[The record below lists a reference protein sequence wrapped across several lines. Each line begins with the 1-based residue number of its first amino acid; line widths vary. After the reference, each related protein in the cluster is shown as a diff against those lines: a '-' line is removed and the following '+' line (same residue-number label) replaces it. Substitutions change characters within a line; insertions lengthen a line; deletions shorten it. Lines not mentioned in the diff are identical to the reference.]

1 MSKHTPGPWWVEI
14 DDETAS
20 WAEQWPRIVSEN
32 YEVVGTE
39 GLYGDFETDCANA
52 RLIAASPELLDVVQ
66 GFRRKLSTYVSVYP
80 GDKELRQLL
89 VECDA
94 VILKATGEQQ

>member
-14 DDETAS
+14 GDETES

-52 RLIAASPELLDVVQ
+52 RLIAAAPELLEALMLCREHMYAHASNTDD
-66 GFRRKLSTYVSVYP
+66 GAF
-80 GDKELRQLL
+80 DAL
-89 VECDA
+89 VKA
-94 VILKATGEQQ
+94 IAKATGEQQ